1 MAEFPYNFIMIYY
14 RCMILGEKSK
24 LKDLDLQ
31 LKQYIIENF
40 RYFVNLLSIFHEIRH
55 LCLSQMKTVLRFC
68 SPTLK
73 S

>member
-1 MAEFPYNFIMIYY
+1 MIYY

-40 RYFVNLLSIFHEIRH
+40 RYFLKLFSIFHETRH
-55 LCLSQMKTVLRFC
+55 LCLFQMKAILRFC
-68 SPTLK
+68 SPSLK